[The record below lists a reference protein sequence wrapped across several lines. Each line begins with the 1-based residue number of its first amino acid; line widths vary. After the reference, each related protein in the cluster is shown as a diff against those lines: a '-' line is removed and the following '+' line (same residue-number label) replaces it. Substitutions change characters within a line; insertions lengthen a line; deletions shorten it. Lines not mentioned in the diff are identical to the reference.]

1 MALSDIPDMDWG
13 RISQAVLWVEQ
24 HLRHTNQILPTDGS
38 PVPFQF
44 RRFRLAE
51 ALNEG
56 SSAEAVHRRWDGDA
70 SFQDGET
77 FTVWDLVDNYVGKVG
92 DEGWA
97 IHPHDLDRW
106 EIVELRQS
114 EFIHLELKGALSP
127 GGSAPAHPRLWN
139 GAAYVTDTDTEFE
152 VFDVLGQ
159 FRGRGIDDFG
169 SPHNEGSFGTAVR
182 GLTVARWEI
191 EDLQPTA
198 LMLHGQLTG
207 DVETTDSTFTIDGV
221 EIMQPVGAI
230 ITDTEPGDPITVNN
244 LFSFEGDDG
253 GQCIIVWNE
262 DDADWDALQM
272 ECKA

>member
-24 HLRHTNQILPTDGS
+24 HLRHTDQILPTTGS

-44 RRFRLAE
+44 RRFRLTE

-70 SFQDGET
+70 AFVDGET
-77 FTVWDLVDNYVGKVG
+77 FTVWDLVDNYVGRVG

-114 EFIHLELKGALSP
+114 EFINFELKDALSP
-127 GGSAPAHPRLWN
+127 GESTTAHPRLWN
-139 GAAYVTDTDTEFE
+139 GAAYVTDTDTEFL

-159 FRGRGIDDFG
+159 FRGRGIDDFS

-198 LMLHGQLTG
+198 LMLHGQLTD
-207 DVETTDSTFTIDGV
+207 DVTGGSFTIDGV

-230 ITDTEPGDPITVNN
+230 ITDTDPGEDINVNN
-244 LFSFEGDDG
+244 LFSFDGDDNG
-253 GQCIIVWNE
+253 ECIIVWNE
-262 DDADWDALQM
+262 ADEVWDAIQM
-272 ECKA
+272 ECPA